1 MSHPVKTRIAW
12 LIPAMLG
19 STLPSLAI
27 AQSTGDETATSRDLS
42 PLVVTATRNKSQA
55 GQTPQKVTV
64 ITREQIEQQLAI
76 TQDPG
81 QVLSNLIPSYSPSRQ
96 KLSNAGESFRG
107 RSPLFMIDGVP
118 QSNPLRDSA
127 RDSYTIDLSMV
138 ERIEVIHGA
147 SAEHGLGAT
156 GGIINYVTRRADT
169 GELNQHAGV
178 SLTTDDDFESEGF
191 GHKLDYRISGQSG
204 DWDYLGA
211 VSRQERGVFFDGND
225 EIVGIAYPGELQN
238 STNYDLFGKL
248 GYWIDDNQNLE
259 FSLNHFD
266 LEEGD
271 DYVPVIG
278 DRAAGIPTTARKGDP
293 DGDPGFNEVTTARFA
308 YSHADWFGNELD
320 AQVYRQ
326 RFRARFATTPF
337 FPYLDGAGNTQFDQT
352 RNESDKLGGKFTL
365 SRDGLLD
372 DRLKLTTGLDVLQDE
387 TRQMLV
393 HTDRTYVPETQFR
406 NYAAFLQGD
415 LSLTDSLT
423 LHSGVRH
430 EYAELDVDTFSTI
443 DRSNVT
449 QDNVTVEGGTPSF
462 DETLYNLGL
471 VYQVTDWAQLYA
483 NYSEGFGM
491 PDVGRVLRGI
501 GEPGQD
507 IDTLLQL
514 QPIVTENREIGARF
528 DWDRY
533 GLELSYYE
541 SDSDFGER
549 LTEENGVFV
558 GSREKTEIRGVEAT
572 GEMRLGDAHDLRLSY
587 THAEGKSDTDGDGR
601 VDTKLTGLNIAPDTL
616 RLSWSAAWSDRLSS
630 HLQTSYY
637 FDRSVDD
644 PELEFDGY
652 PLVDASL
659 AYRLPV
665 GRATFGIE
673 NLTDEDYVTYYSQ
686 SARISDEYYFKGRGR
701 TFTLGYQLDF

>member
-1 MSHPVKTRIAW
+1 MSHPVKPRIAW

-19 STLPSLAI
+19 TTLPSLAI
-27 AQSTGDETATSRDLS
+27 AQSTDDVTSASRDLS

-76 TQDPG
+76 TSDPG

-96 KLSNAGESFRG
+96 KLSNAGETFRG

-156 GGIINYVTRRADT
+156 GGIINYVTKRADA
-169 GELNQHAGV
+169 GELNQHVGV
-178 SLTTDDDFESEGF
+178 SLTSDDDFKSEGF

-211 VSRQERGVFFDGND
+211 ASRQERGVFFDGND

-278 DRAAGIPTTARKGDP
+278 DRAAGIPTTARKGNP
-293 DGDPGFNEVTTARFA
+293 AGEPGYNEVTTARLA

-326 RFRARFATTPF
+326 RFRAQFATTPF
-337 FPYLDGAGNTQFDQT
+337 FPYLDGAGNPQFDQT
-352 RNESDKLGGKFTL
+352 RNESDKLGGKFSL

-372 DRLKLTTGLDVLQDE
+372 DRLKLTTGIDVLQDE

-415 LSLTDSLT
+415 FSLTESLS
-423 LHSGVRH
+423 LHSGVRYEH
-430 EYAELDVDTFSTI
+430 AELDVDTFSTI

-449 QDNVTVEGGTPSF
+449 QDDVTVDGGKPDF
-462 DETLYNLGL
+462 AETLYNLGL

-541 SDSDFGER
+541 SDSDYGER

-558 GSREKTEIRGVEAT
+558 GSRERTEIRGVEVT

-616 RLSWSAAWSDRLSS
+616 RLGWSAAWSDRLSS

-644 PELEFDGY
+644 PDLEFDGHT
-652 PLVDASL
+652 LVDASL

-665 GRATFGIE
+665 GSLSFGIE

-686 SARISDEYYFKGRGR
+686 AARNSDEYYFKGRGR
-701 TFTLGYQLDF
+701 TLTLGYQLEF